1 MEEFIK
7 FPKIARL
14 SREVVVTEKLD
25 GTNATV
31 YITEGGEFYT
41 ASRTR
46 WITPSDDN
54 YGFSRWAHENKDDLM
69 TLGPGYHRGEWW
81 GKKIQRGYDLQE
93 KRFSLFNTSLSS
105 IPNCCSLVPVLY
117 QGPFNTSE
125 IDYRLEELSE
135 YGSAAAPGYMNP
147 EGIIVYH
154 IKGNVYF
161 KKTLDHNDGH
171 KGV

>member
-31 YITEGGEFYT
+31 YITEDGEFYT

-93 KRFSLFNTSLSS
+93 KDLVCSILACLLSP
-105 IPNCCSLVPVLY
+105 IVVL
-117 QGPFNTSE
+117 
-125 IDYRLEELSE
+125 
-135 YGSAAAPGYMNP
+135 
-147 EGIIVYH
+147 
-154 IKGNVYF
+154 
-161 KKTLDHNDGH
+161 
-171 KGV
+171 